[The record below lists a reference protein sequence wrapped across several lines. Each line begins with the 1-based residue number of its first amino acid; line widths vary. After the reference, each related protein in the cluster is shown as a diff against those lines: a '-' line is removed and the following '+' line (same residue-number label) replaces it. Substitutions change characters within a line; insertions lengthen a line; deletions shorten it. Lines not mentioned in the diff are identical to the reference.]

1 MVGFY
6 LKKFRAEKTNGKYS
20 EVVFQKGLNVISGPS
35 STGKSFIF
43 QCINYLLGSSKKPKD
58 IPQAK
63 KYEYLYLEI
72 ETYNGDIY
80 TIRRKRGDNDVTVI
94 KGDADFAMKAIT
106 EGVTLSSKKLKKGSK
121 DEDLTSFLLRL
132 SGLSK
137 QMQLSTN
144 VRNSKGELSFRDIAK
159 VILLD
164 ELDIQAENS
173 PLTSGDQMKLTRE
186 QSVFKMLLTGEDD
199 SDLIE
204 IPDPQI
210 ARNKIKSKLEQIES
224 TLARLS
230 SKKEDFERRKII
242 TPDSLTF
249 EKVIEQ
255 LAELEKQIE
264 QYTIDR
270 SQLLVEK
277 NKLSNSI
284 NGDTQLLSRFKI
296 LEEQYLIDIERITF
310 ILTGTEQVDNIDIGK
325 CNCVLCGA
333 ELNKEKGLK
342 INNDEY
348 LASLGFEKMKI
359 TGSLDDLRSTIS
371 DLHKSVDK
379 NTTRIHQV
387 EAQIEKIETKIRHD
401 LDPVK
406 NSLSGKV
413 KDLVLTERLLS
424 KDEQICIEIKENE
437 NEKAILKQELAQ
449 VLKEGSRPE
458 PNRKPILEFEERIQ
472 SLLREWQ
479 FINSTA
485 TVSFDYSNLDLSI
498 NGSGRAID
506 GKGKRSLIAAAY
518 LIAFMIYC
526 VEKELPHPGF
536 VMIDSPLTPYRDS
549 DEVSENDRLSDK
561 VHKSFYENLS
571 KLPQNMQL
579 IVIENKDPSI
589 GVTENI
595 HYEHFTNK
603 KGEGRQGFIIE
614 EENE

>member
-1 MVGFY
+1 MQAN
-6 LKKFRAEKTNGKYS
+6 RANPQPRIANSQGELAKT
-20 EVVFQKGLNVISGPS
+20 Q
-35 STGKSFIF
+35 
-43 QCINYLLGSSKKPKD
+43 
-58 IPQAK
+58 
-63 KYEYLYLEI
+63 
-72 ETYNGDIY
+72 
-80 TIRRKRGDNDVTVI
+80 DVQVQNS
-94 KGDADFAMKAIT
+94 DYPL
-106 EGVTLSSKKLKKGSK
+106 VS
-121 DEDLTSFLLRL
+121 
-132 SGLSK
+132 
-137 QMQLSTN
+137 
-144 VRNSKGELSFRDIAK
+144 SKGELSFRDIAK